1 MAITYAILLKGSYM
15 RFFFRILLTITATF
29 WMVAVYII
37 KTRKCIYGIP
47 SWLFGLFLLA
57 IPVFISLITIKI
69 AKFIEPEQLTTCEE
83 FSLADNEFLPTYL
96 GYFFVSLSI
105 GDNITMSIL
114 YVIVFLFTFLSQTQY
129 FNPIFLLFGYHYYHI
144 LTPKGSRIFVIARGS
159 VIRNRENI
167 DFQNLRRINDTTF
180 IERKG

>member
-1 MAITYAILLKGSYM
+1 M
-15 RFFFRILLTITATF
+15 RLVFRILLTITATL

-37 KTRKCIYGIP
+37 KTGKCIYGIP
-47 SWLFGLFLLA
+47 SWGFGLFLLT
-57 IPVFISLITIKI
+57 IPVFISLTIIEIT
-69 AKFIEPEQLTTCEE
+69 KFIEPEQLTMCEE

-129 FNPIFLLFGYHYYHI
+129 FNPIFLLLGYHYYHI